1 MYLLL
6 PLLEKAELTVV
17 MAVLRLLVAT
27 LTAVVVVVVVV
38 FLLRAA
44 GRWYLSLLLLRRS
57 ELTVV
62 RTLVLLTVLLGETM
76 LLEEVAEGD
85 GMPLVSIRLARRTIS
100 SKETRRIGF
109 GESTSVTGE
118 FCLPLSARCAQLEV
132 QIDVGIDSTCAG
144 DNRALCGCRARQDK
158 GHGCGHGLS
167 FLTSYAEVGGKG
179 DV

>member
-6 PLLEKAELTVV
+6 PLLEKAELAVV
-17 MAVLRLLVAT
+17 MAGLRLFVAT
-27 LTAVVVVVVVV
+27 WTAVVVVVVVM
-38 FLLRAA
+38 FLSRAA
-44 GRWYLSLLLLRRS
+44 GRWYLPFLLLRRS

-62 RTLVLLTVLLGETM
+62 RTLVLLTVLLVVTK

-85 GMPLVSIRLARRTIS
+85 RTPLVSIRPARRTIS

-118 FCLPLSARCAQLEV
+118 FCLLLSARRAQLEV
-132 QIDVGIDSTCAG
+132 QIDVGIDSTYAG
-144 DNRALCGCRARQDK
+144 DNGALYGCRARQDK

-167 FLTSYAEVGGKG
+167 FLTSCAEVGGKG
-179 DV
+179 EV